1 MGVRLHEKEAGAVQ
15 RQCLQSS
22 RQESVAHTRFYRSPA
37 ALFAP
42 ALMLKVLWLL
52 IKESVGWAPIPH
64 RAKPALPVSEDGGT
78 ARSSIKQQPGD
89 GSEQRP
95 TRPAVEHKEE

>member
-1 MGVRLHEKEAGAVQ
+1 MGGCTKRRRG
-15 RQCLQSS
+15 
-22 RQESVAHTRFYRSPA
+22 RFCDSACIAPDRSQLRALGFPCFPA